1 MSRLID
7 ADALIEDLQ
16 IKRSL
21 EDNLCCRCCLDVIIE
36 IVDAQPTA
44 YNVDKVVEELEEE
57 KNKLYNARNKLS
69 EKMYVDKSAF
79 NRVQVLQAKELS
91 IHEAIEIVKGGG
103 VNGRN

>member
-44 YNVDKVVEELEEE
+44 YDVDKVVEELEETKDWLMKDFVLAKKSE
-57 KNKLYNARNKLS
+57 MVKKDALS
-69 EKMYVDKSAF
+69 RINQLDG
-79 NRVQVLQAKELS
+79 
-91 IHEAIEIVKGGG
+91 AIEIVKEVGGL
-103 VNGRN
+103 NESTL